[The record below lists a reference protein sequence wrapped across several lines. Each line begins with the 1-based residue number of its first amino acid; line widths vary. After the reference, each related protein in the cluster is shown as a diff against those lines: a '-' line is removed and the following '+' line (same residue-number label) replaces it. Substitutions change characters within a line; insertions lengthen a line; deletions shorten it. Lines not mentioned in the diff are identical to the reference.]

1 MRIVVFARPVQNPAM
16 SIEPASTRVLEE
28 LPGYEPIPNPMDEL
42 ALEVALSLRE
52 KASLPVTI
60 MACSVGREPSRKVL
74 TEFLACGADE
84 GVCIE
89 EAGWEPDGAVVAA
102 CLSEFCRS
110 SPFDLGLFGA
120 RDLDTGAGEVGP
132 MFAALAGIPYIDS
145 VVEVK
150 WSGDRKIDV
159 TRKQKR
165 LREEIRLT
173 LPACLG
179 ILRGDPLRYPSF
191 WGKLEAD
198 ASRIRTVSVGEVPR
212 EARLER
218 KKFTRSKPKRGSVAD
233 AYAESSSVDQMRQA
247 LGIAGT
253 GGQQKEDAFLKGD
266 PEEVA
271 ERILKILK
279 KEKVIEA
286 NSLSLERVSK
296 NTPSKR
302 LSRNGQMQG
311 ARNPEE

>member
-1 MRIVVFARPVQNPAM
+1 MRIAVFARPVQNPAIR
-16 SIEPASTRVLEE
+16 IESGSTRVLEE

-42 ALEVALSLRE
+42 ALEVGLRLRE

-60 MACSVGREPSRKVL
+60 TACSVGRGPSRKVL
-74 TEFLACGADE
+74 TEFLSCGVDE
-84 GVCIE
+84 AVCIE

-102 CLSEFCRS
+102 RLSEYYRTS
-110 SPFDLGLFGA
+110 TFDLGLFGA
-120 RDLDTGAGEVGP
+120 RDLDTDAGEVGP
-132 MFAALAGIPYIDS
+132 MFGALTGIPYIGS
-145 VVEVK
+145 VVGVR
-150 WSGDRKIDV
+150 WSGDRQIDV

-165 LREEIRLT
+165 LREEIRVT

-198 ASRIRTVSVGEVPR
+198 ASRIGTVCAGDVPR

-218 KKFTRSKPKRGSVAD
+218 KKFTRSKPKRGSVAS
-233 AYAESSSVDQMRQA
+233 AYAESSSVDRMRQA
-247 LGIAGT
+247 LGIAGA
-253 GGQQKEDAFLKGD
+253 GGGQKEDSFLKGD

-279 KEKVIEA
+279 EEKVIEA
-286 NSLSLERVSK
+286 NSLPTERPVS
-296 NTPSKR
+296 TPICRHPRES
-302 LSRNGQMQG
+302 GD
-311 ARNPEE
+311 P

>member
-1 MRIVVFARPVQNPAM
+1 MAILIVAVAFEYVALKSVYGQVHLAQVDN
-16 SIEPASTRVLEE
+16 VLHFSRAQR
-28 LPGYEPIPNPMDEL
+28 G
-42 ALEVALSLRE
+42 EVALSLQE
-52 KASLPVTI
+52 KASLPAAIT
-60 MACSVGREPSRKVL
+60 ACSVGSEPSRKVL

-84 GVCIE
+84 AVCIE

-102 CLSEFCRS
+102 CLSEFYRN
-110 SPFDLGLFGA
+110 SPFDLGLFGV

-132 MFAALAGIPYIDS
+132 MFAALTGIPYVDS

-150 WSGDRKIDV
+150 WSGDRRIEV

-165 LREEIRLT
+165 LREEIRVT

-179 ILRGDPLRYPSF
+179 ILRGNPLRYPSF

-198 ASRIRTVSVGEVPR
+198 ASRIRTVSVGDVPR

-218 KKFTRSKPKRGSVAD
+218 KKFTRSKPKRGSVANE
-233 AYAESSSVDQMRQA
+233 YAESSSVDRMRQA

-271 ERILKILK
+271 ERILTVLK
-279 KEKVIEA
+279 NEKVIDER
-286 NSLSLERVSK
+286 SL
-296 NTPSKR
+296 
-302 LSRNGQMQG
+302 
-311 ARNPEE
+311 

>member
-1 MRIVVFARPVQNPAM
+1 MRIVVFARPVQNPAVA
-16 SIEPASTRVLEE
+16 IEPASICVLEE

-42 ALEVALSLRE
+42 ALEVAMRLRGKAPLPLSI
-52 KASLPVTI
+52 V
-60 MACSVGREPSRKVL
+60 ACSVGGEPSRRVL

-102 CLSEFCRS
+102 CLREFYRS
-110 SPFDLGLFGA
+110 APFDLGLFGA
-120 RDLDTGAGEVGP
+120 KDLDTGAGEVGP
-132 MFAALAGIPYIDS
+132 MFAALTGIPYIDS

-150 WSGDRKIDV
+150 WSGDRRIVV

-165 LREEIRLT
+165 LREEIRVA

-191 WGKLEAD
+191 WGKLKAD
-198 ASRIRTVSVGEVPR
+198 ASRIRTVSVGDVPR

-218 KKFTRSKPKRGSVAD
+218 KKFTRSKPKRGSVASV
-233 AYAESSSVDQMRQA
+233 YAESSSIDRMRHA
-247 LGIAGT
+247 LGIAGP
-253 GGQQKEDAFLKGD
+253 GGQQKEGSFLKGE

-271 ERILKILK
+271 KRILKILK
-279 KEKVIEA
+279 EEKVVEA
-286 NSLSLERVSK
+286 NFPQS
-296 NTPSKR
+296 
-302 LSRNGQMQG
+302 GH
-311 ARNPEE
+311 ARESGSDGD

>member
-1 MRIVVFARPVQNPAM
+1 MRIAVFVRPVQNPAVP
-16 SIEPASTRVLEE
+16 IEPASTRVLEE
-28 LPGYEPIPNPMDEL
+28 LVGYEPIPNPMDEF

-60 MACSVGREPSRKVL
+60 TACSVGRDSSRKVL
-74 TEFLACGADE
+74 AEFLACGADE

-89 EAGWEPDGAVVAA
+89 EAGWEPDGAIVASR
-102 CLSEFCRS
+102 LSEFYRTA
-110 SPFDLGLFGA
+110 PFDLGLFGA

-150 WSGDRKIDV
+150 WSGNRRIEV

-165 LREEIRLT
+165 LREEIRVT

-198 ASRIRTVSVGEVPR
+198 GSRIRTVSVDGVPR
-212 EARLER
+212 EARVER
-218 KKFTRSKPKRGSVAD
+218 KKFSRSKPKRGSVAN
-233 AYAESSSVDQMRQA
+233 AYAESRSVDQMRQA

-253 GGQQKEDAFLKGD
+253 GGRQKEDSFLKGD
-266 PEEVA
+266 PEDVA
-271 ERILKILK
+271 ERILTVLK
-279 KEKVIEA
+279 KEKVIDEG
-286 NSLSLERVSK
+286 SL
-296 NTPSKR
+296 
-302 LSRNGQMQG
+302 
-311 ARNPEE
+311 

>member
-1 MRIVVFARPVQNPAM
+1 MRIAVFARPVQNGAVR
-16 SIEPASTRVLEE
+16 IESGSSRVLEE
-28 LPGYEPIPNPMDEL
+28 LVGYEPIPNPMDEF
-42 ALEVALSLRE
+42 ALEVALRLRE
-52 KASLPVTI
+52 KASLPVRI

-102 CLSEFCRS
+102 CLCEFYRT
-110 SPFDLGLFGA
+110 SPFDLGVFGA

-145 VVEVK
+145 VVGVK
-150 WSGDRKIDV
+150 WSGDRQIDV

-173 LPACLG
+173 LPACVG

-198 ASRIRTVSVGEVPR
+198 GSRIRTVSVGDIPK

-218 KKFTRSKPKRGSVAD
+218 KKFARPKPKKGSVAN
-233 AYAESSSVDQMRQA
+233 AYAETRSVDQMRQA
-247 LGIAGT
+247 LGIVST
-253 GGQQKEDAFLKGD
+253 GGQQKEDSFLKGE

-271 ERILKILK
+271 ERILTVLK
-279 KEKVIEA
+279 NEKVIDEGGD
-286 NSLSLERVSK
+286 
-296 NTPSKR
+296 P
-302 LSRNGQMQG
+302 
-311 ARNPEE
+311 